1 MDMNKMKEISQ
12 ALADI
17 AACGEYLTQL
27 ANSTRELLEEKAEPD
42 TQSAPKAA
50 EGTQEEQPK
59 KYTFA
64 EVRKAFS
71 AKSHEGYTEQ
81 VKALITRYGAEKLSA
96 VKEEDYPAIMKD
108 LEAIV

>member
-17 AACGEYLTQL
+17 AACGEYLTTL
-27 ANSTRELLEEKAEPD
+27 ANSTRELLEEKVESGMQP
-42 TQSAPKAA
+42 THNAA
-50 EGTQEEQPK
+50 EGVQEEQPK

-81 VKALITRYGAEKLSA
+81 VKALIARYGAEKLSA

-108 LEAIV
+108 LEAIT

>member
-27 ANSTRELLEEKAEPD
+27 ANSTRELLEEKAEP
-42 TQSAPKAA
+42 AR
-50 EGTQEEQPK
+50 EEQPK

-81 VKALITRYGAEKLSA
+81 VKALITQYGAEKLSA